1 MFSFNECRSWTIRC
15 SAFVYLAQLKPAIS
29 RDWSSS
35 LWRRIIQREGK
46 VETWHSFADIGAE
59 VKQSREAEGNSSQ
72 SSDCSRPGQ
81 RGPMVDLQDAKSA
94 KCKVIAALCTQAAV
108 FLAWYQSWRRCGFS
122 MLFTAFVFLIVINL
136 QPKFVCLVSGEAQ
149 WAATPGLAGSS
160 HLGRFRCPAS
170 GWRWVPRNLVTEN
183 CADEEDVK
191 IFISSMQI
199 WIAMFSNSSCP
210 LESMASLRRRRWCVG
225 GCCKTGQSFA
235 RSFAN
240 QSSHLSKEGP
250 GEATIV
256 TIVKLHTRAKAFEL
270 KYTVLVK
277 LFKKSIPTAPT
288 WTPQMLL
295 DSVFPDL
302 AALFYLISS
311 SWKP

>member
-1 MFSFNECRSWTIRC
+1 
-15 SAFVYLAQLKPAIS
+15 
-29 RDWSSS
+29 
-35 LWRRIIQREGK
+35 
-46 VETWHSFADIGAE
+46 
-59 VKQSREAEGNSSQ
+59 
-72 SSDCSRPGQ
+72 
-81 RGPMVDLQDAKSA
+81 
-94 KCKVIAALCTQAAV
+94 
-108 FLAWYQSWRRCGFS
+108 

-235 RSFAN
+235 RAFAN

-295 DSVFPDL
+295 DSVFSGSSSAFLFDFEFMEAIAATRGLCTEVSFKTARFCCEAYIESQSVTRQGPMMVVEDRWRRVWL
-302 AALFYLISS
+302 QDTNRWTKGSERTLSGCVALFPFLFESGWTFNAWFNHSLEMFGEDDGYEL
-311 SWKP
+311 WLLW